1 VSVAAA
7 RELNC
12 NEIVEMVTDYLDGA
26 LDAPT
31 TSALEEHL
39 LACPGC
45 EVYVEQIRQT
55 IAELGRVSSP
65 DLSADTRA
73 ALLEAFRTFRR
84 PDR

>member
-12 NEIVEMVTDYLDGA
+12 NVIVELVTDNRDGA

-39 LACPGC
+39 RACPGC

-73 ALLEAFRTFRR
+73 ALLAAFRTFRR